1 MHAGKR
7 RDTRASPMLP
17 VRRNRWCSCHFRAAR
32 APIHTRGGRGGV
44 PILRVHTL
52 DSSPKAIRYFD
63 DVARRDGGVEDY
75 FSGRGERPGRWLGT
89 GLEHVGL
96 HPGDEV
102 DIEAVRRVIFHGE
115 HPVTGE
121 PLGQR
126 MRKDGIAGFGMTF
139 SAPKSV
145 SLLWALASPEV
156 AYEVEAAEAAAV
168 QAGLTFV
175 ERHASYARRGRNGI
189 EQVDGGGFI
198 ASAYFHRTS
207 RECDPQL
214 HTHVLVANRTLCED
228 SRWRT
233 LDSRQLMWR
242 TEMLKAAGAVYQ
254 LALRAELSRSLG
266 VEWEPVDEHGQA
278 DIAGVPRSLIE
289 EFSKRSAQVR
299 AAAAEVV
306 AERASHDPARLGR
319 DPSQWELQKAAYDT
333 RRHKVGVDS
342 DRIHELWRAEAAEL
356 GWDGERLRRATME
369 RTLRPVRDRGEPE
382 ATRSILVDLTL
393 REAAFRAGHAAL
405 AVARHVEVD
414 SAAKAVDVVEA
425 ATAAVLASA
434 EVIQLAG
441 PEPSRAGFPKRAS
454 DGRSTVTRAGDR
466 CYSVDAVLAQ
476 EIRVLERA
484 EAGRTAGA
492 AVVPAGV
499 LDRAIAA
506 HDEAF
511 PRRPLSDDQ
520 RRAVAA
526 FTADGQRLSILIG
539 PAGTGKSVTLGVARA
554 AWEAAGYRVR
564 GYAPFGAAAA
574 SLQQSAGMDSEVVAK
589 LLYEQRRLEQLP
601 PDQRDRW
608 ALTSRD
614 VVVVDE
620 AGTLGTADLDQL
632 LAAVDA
638 AGAKLVLAGDHR
650 QLAPVVRGGLFPELH
665 RRLGGAEL
673 TEAHRFDIQWERE
686 AAMAIRRQDVAGLDN
701 YAAHDRI
708 RSGDRQAMI
717 EAVYDHWADG
727 YLRGRD
733 SLMVARTNEVV
744 DELNQRA
751 HRLLVERGR
760 VEAGGIAIAG
770 GAVAN
775 AGDVI
780 ITRHPDRRIRVTGAS
795 GHVRNGA
802 RWRVVVAGPAV
813 LVAEE
818 LGPPPGSVPGRANIP
833 AWYAAEHVRLGY
845 AATGHSSQGRTVDR
859 VGVVVQGGEDANWLY
874 SALTRGREG
883 TMLFVATEA
892 TELAAEYGKEPPTA
906 RQVLEA
912 VVVRDDEQQS
922 AVAEL
927 EAGLAR
933 SEGVPHLEVLATAEH
948 PTRSLAQQRR
958 ALRSQL
964 LRMPSERDVGVA
976 AADVEHATRAVAR
989 AGERSNVAR
998 RRLHEVESRPF
1009 WRRSGQELR
1018 TSRQSVI
1025 DSLKDVAS
1033 AERGLANARENLATR
1048 KVDAVAASSV
1058 WDRLE
1063 LIEAA
1068 LGVQVERAVVRS
1080 PGYLVAALGRRP
1092 PDGTPARRDWD
1103 ERATRLE
1110 NYRHFEL
1117 GVGPDDGALGAS
1129 GMEAAVGVRPSD
1141 PVGRMTWDHVVE
1153 GSLVAR
1159 GHVLERESLGI
1170 DL

>member
-1 MHAGKR
+1 MAWETRPLHAGKEEAQGHR
-7 RDTRASPMLP
+7 RCCLS
-17 VRRNRWCSCHFRAAR
+17 SGIGAAAVSFALR
-32 APIHTRGGRGGV
+32 EHPYIREEDEEEV
-44 PILRVHTL
+44 QILRVHTL

-75 FSGRGERPGRWLGT
+75 FSGRGERPGHWLGA

-96 HPGDEV
+96 RPGAEV
-102 DIEAVRRVIFHGE
+102 DIEAVHRVIFHGE

-156 AYEVEAAEAAAV
+156 AREIESAEAAAV
-168 QAGLTFV
+168 QAGLTYV
-175 ERHASYARRGRNGI
+175 ECHASYARRGRNGI

-228 SRWRT
+228 GRWRT

-266 VEWEPVDEHGQA
+266 VQWEPVDEHGQA

-299 AAAAEVV
+299 AAAAELV
-306 AERASHDPARLGR
+306 AERASDDPARLGR
-319 DPSQWELQKAAYDT
+319 DPSQWELQKAASYDT

-369 RTLRPVRDRGEPE
+369 RTRRAVRDHGEPDV
-382 ATRSILVDLTL
+382 TRSILVDLSL
-393 REAAFRAGHAAL
+393 REAAFRAGHATL

-414 SAAKAVDVVEA
+414 SATKAVDVVEA

-434 EVIQLAG
+434 EVIQLGG
-441 PEPSRAGFPKRAS
+441 PERSRAGFPKRAS

-466 CYSVDAVLAQ
+466 YYSVDAVLAQ

-484 EAGRTAGA
+484 DAGRTAGA

-506 HDEAF
+506 HDGAF

-539 PAGTGKSVTLGVARA
+539 PAGAGKSVTLGVARA

-589 LLYEQRRLEQLP
+589 LLYEQRRLEHLP
-601 PDQRDRW
+601 SDQRDRW

-650 QLAPVVRGGLFPELH
+650 QLAPVVRGGLFPELR

-673 TEAHRFDIQWERE
+673 TEAHRFERAWERE
-686 AAMAIRRQDVAGLDN
+686 AAMAIRRQDVTGLDD

-717 EAVYDHWADG
+717 DAVYDHWADG
-727 YLRGRD
+727 YLSGRD
-733 SLMVARTNEVV
+733 SLIVARTNELV

-751 HRLLVERGR
+751 QRLLVELGR

-775 AGDVI
+775 VGDVV
-780 ITRHPDRRIRVTGAS
+780 ITRHPDRRIRVTGS
-795 GHVRNGA
+795 SRHVRNGA
-802 RWRVVVAGPAV
+802 RWRVVEVGPAG

-818 LGPPPGSVPGRANIP
+818 LGSPAGSRPGRTNIP
-833 AWYAAEHVRLGY
+833 ARYAAEHVRLGY

-883 TMLFVATEA
+883 AMLFVATEA
-892 TELAAEYGKEPPTA
+892 TELAAEYGKEPPPA
-906 RQVLEA
+906 RQVL
-912 VVVRDDEQQS
+912 R
-922 AVAEL
+922 
-927 EAGLAR
+927 R
-933 SEGVPHLEVLATAEH
+933 SCCATASST
-948 PTRSLAQQRR
+948 PRL
-958 ALRSQL
+958 
-964 LRMPSERDVGVA
+964 PS
-976 AADVEHATRAVAR
+976 
-989 AGERSNVAR
+989 
-998 RRLHEVESRPF
+998 SRPD
-1009 WRRSGQELR
+1009 WL
-1018 TSRQSVI
+1018 
-1025 DSLKDVAS
+1025 
-1033 AERGLANARENLATR
+1033 
-1048 KVDAVAASSV
+1048 AASVCHSS
-1058 WDRLE
+1058 RFS
-1063 LIEAA
+1063 
-1068 LGVQVERAVVRS
+1068 S
-1080 PGYLVAALGRRP
+1080 PRNTRP
-1092 PDGTPARRDWD
+1092 APSPT
-1103 ERATRLE
+1103 
-1110 NYRHFEL
+1110 
-1117 GVGPDDGALGAS
+1117 S
-1129 GMEAAVGVRPSD
+1129 GEC
-1141 PVGRMTWDHVVE
+1141 
-1153 GSLVAR
+1153 
-1159 GHVLERESLGI
+1159 
-1170 DL
+1170 

>member
-1 MHAGKR
+1 M
-7 RDTRASPMLP
+7 
-17 VRRNRWCSCHFRAAR
+17 
-32 APIHTRGGRGGV
+32 
-44 PILRVHTL
+44 HTL

-75 FSGRGERPGRWLGT
+75 FSGRGERPGRWLGA

-96 HPGDEV
+96 HSGDLVEV
-102 DIEAVRRVIFHGE
+102 DAVHRVIFHGE
-115 HPVTGE
+115 HPVTSD

-156 AYEVEAAEAAAV
+156 ARKVEAAEAAAV
-168 QAGLTFV
+168 QAGLTYV

-214 HTHVLVANRTLCED
+214 HTHVLVANRTLCD
-228 SRWRT
+228 DGRWRT
-233 LDSRQLMWR
+233 LDSRQLLWR

-266 VEWEPVDEHGQA
+266 VQWNPVDEHGQA
-278 DIAGVPRSLIE
+278 DIAGVPRTLIE
-289 EFSKRSAQVR
+289 DFSKRSAQVR
-299 AAAAEVV
+299 AAAAEMV
-306 AERASHDPARLGR
+306 AERAGHDPARLGR
-319 DPSQWELQKAAYDT
+319 GPSQWELQKAAYDT
-333 RRHKVGVDS
+333 RRHKVGVES
-342 DRIHELWRAEAAEL
+342 GRVHELWKAEAAEL
-356 GWDGERLRRATME
+356 GWDAERLRRATMQ
-369 RTLRPVRDRGEPE
+369 RTRRPVRHVAEPE
-382 ATRSILVDLTL
+382 LSRSILVDLTL
-393 REAAFRAGHAAL
+393 RDAAFRSGHAAL

-414 SAAKAVDVVEA
+414 SAAQAVDAVEA
-425 ATAAVLASA
+425 RTAGVLAGP

-441 PEPSRAGFPKRAS
+441 PERSRAGFPKRAS

-466 CYSVDAVLAQ
+466 SYSVDAVLAQ

-484 EAGRTAGA
+484 EAGRSAGA
-492 AVVPAGV
+492 AVVAADV
-499 LDRAIAA
+499 LDRAIAT

-511 PRRPLSDDQ
+511 PHRRLSDDQ
-520 RRAVAA
+520 RQAVAT
-526 FTADGQRLSILIG
+526 FTSDGQRLSILIG

-574 SLQQSAGMDSEVVAK
+574 SLQQSAGMESEVVAK

-601 PDQRDRW
+601 PEERDRW

-673 TEAHRFDIQWERE
+673 TEAHRFERPWERE
-686 AAMAIRRQDVAGLDN
+686 AAMAIRRQDVGGLDD

-727 YLRGRD
+727 YLSGRD
-733 SLMVARTNEVV
+733 SLMVARTNELV

-751 HRLLVERGR
+751 QRLLVELGR
-760 VEAGGIAIAG
+760 VEVGGIAIAG
-770 GAVAN
+770 GAVAGV
-775 AGDVI
+775 GDVV
-780 ITRHPDRRIRVTGAS
+780 ITRHPDRRIRVTGATR
-795 GHVRNGA
+795 HVRNGA
-802 RWRVVVAGPAV
+802 RWRVVEVGPAG

-818 LGPPPGSVPGRANIP
+818 LGAGSRPGRANIP
-833 AWYAAEHVRLGY
+833 ARYAAEHLRLGY

-892 TELAAEYGKEPPTA
+892 TELAAEYGKEPPAA

-912 VVVRDDEQQS
+912 VVLRNGEQQS

-933 SEGVPHLEVLATAEH
+933 SERVPHLEVLVTAER
-948 PTRSLAQQRR
+948 PTQSLTRERQ
-958 ALRSQL
+958 ALKSQL
-964 LRMPSERDVGVA
+964 LRSPSERDVRVA
-976 AADVEHATRAVAR
+976 AVAVEHASKSVAG
-989 AGERSNVAR
+989 AGERLNVAR
-998 RRLHEVESRPF
+998 RRLHEIESRRL
-1009 WRRSGQELR
+1009 WRRSAEELR
-1018 TSRQSVI
+1018 ASRRSVT
-1025 DSLKDVAS
+1025 DGLKDVAS
-1033 AERGLANARENLATR
+1033 AERVLANAQEKLATK
-1048 KVDAVAASSV
+1048 KVDAVAASTV
-1058 WDRLE
+1058 RDRLE

-1068 LGVQVERAVVRS
+1068 LVVQVDRAVVRS
-1080 PGYLVAALGRRP
+1080 PGYIVAALGRRP
-1092 PDGTPARRDWD
+1092 PEHSVARRGWD
-1103 ERATRLE
+1103 EDATRLE
-1110 NYRHFEL
+1110 SYRHFEL
-1117 GVGPDDGALGAS
+1117 GMGPDDGALGPS
-1129 GMEAAVGVRPSD
+1129 GMEAAIGVRPRDS
-1141 PVGRMTWDHVVE
+1141 VERMAWDHAVE
-1153 GSLVAR
+1153 RPSVAR
-1159 GHVLERESLGI
+1159 GRVLEREPLGI

>member
-1 MHAGKR
+1 M
-7 RDTRASPMLP
+7 
-17 VRRNRWCSCHFRAAR
+17 
-32 APIHTRGGRGGV
+32 
-44 PILRVHTL
+44 HTL

-75 FSGRGERPGRWLGT
+75 FSGRGERPGRWMGV

-96 HPGDEV
+96 RPGAEVEV
-102 DIEAVRRVIFHGE
+102 DAVHRVIFHGE

-156 AYEVEAAEAAAV
+156 ARKVEAAEAAAV
-168 QAGLTFV
+168 QAGLTYV

-228 SRWRT
+228 GRWRT

-266 VEWEPVDEHGQA
+266 VAWESVNEHCQA

-289 EFSKRSAQVR
+289 DFSKRSAQVR
-299 AAAAEVV
+299 AAAAELV
-306 AERASHDPARLGR
+306 AERAGSDPDRLGR
-319 DPSQWELQKAAYDT
+319 APSQWELQKAAYDT
-333 RRHKVGVDS
+333 RRRKVGVDS
-342 DRIHELWRAEAAEL
+342 DRIHELWKVEAATL
-356 GWDGERLRRATME
+356 GWDAERLRRATMQ
-369 RTLRPVRDRGEPE
+369 RTRRPVRDLGEPE
-382 ATRSILVDLTL
+382 LTRSILVDLTL

-414 SAAKAVDVVEA
+414 SAAQAIDAVEA
-425 ATAAVLASA
+425 RAAAVLASP

-441 PEPSRAGFPKRAS
+441 PERSRAGFPKRAS

-466 CYSVDAVLAQ
+466 SYSVDAVLAQ

-492 AVVPAGV
+492 AVVPADL
-499 LDRAIAA
+499 LDRAIAT
-506 HDEAF
+506 HDEAL
-511 PRRPLSDDQ
+511 PHRPLSDDQ
-520 RRAVAA
+520 RQAVAA
-526 FTADGQRLSILIG
+526 FTADGQRVSILIG

-564 GYAPFGAAAA
+564 GYAPFGAAAV
-574 SLQQSAGMDSEVVAK
+574 SLQQSARMESEVVAK
-589 LLYEQRRLEQLP
+589 LLYEQRRLEQLS

-608 ALTSRD
+608 VLTSRD

-673 TEAHRFDIQWERE
+673 TEAHRFERAWERE
-686 AAMAIRRQDVAGLDN
+686 AAMGLRRQDVGGLDD

-717 EAVYDHWADG
+717 EAVYGHWADG
-727 YLRGRD
+727 YLSGRD
-733 SLMVARTNEVV
+733 SLMVARTNELV

-751 HRLLVERGR
+751 QRLLVELGR
-760 VEAGGIAIAG
+760 IEAGGIAIAG

-775 AGDVI
+775 VGDVV
-780 ITRHPDRRIRVTGAS
+780 ITRHPDRRIRVTGATR
-795 GHVRNGA
+795 HVRNGA
-802 RWRVVVAGPAV
+802 RWRVVEVGPAG

-818 LGPPPGSVPGRANIP
+818 IGSQTGSRPGRANIP
-833 AWYAAEHVRLGY
+833 AGYAAEHVRLGY
-845 AATGHSSQGRTVDR
+845 AATGHSSQGRTIDR

-874 SALTRGREG
+874 SALTRGCEG

-912 VVVRDDEQQS
+912 VVLRNGEQQS

-933 SEGVPHLEVLATAEH
+933 SERVPHLEVLATAEH
-948 PTRSLAQQRR
+948 PTHSLARERQ

-964 LRMPSERDVGVA
+964 LRLPSERDVRA
-976 AADVEHATRAVAR
+976 AAVAVEHASRSVAG
-989 AGERSNVAR
+989 AGERLEVAR
-998 RRLHEVESRPF
+998 RRLHEVESRRL
-1009 WRRSGQELR
+1009 WRRSGEELR
-1018 TSRQSVI
+1018 TTRRSVTDGI
-1025 DSLKDVAS
+1025 KDVAS
-1033 AERGLANARENLATR
+1033 AGRVLANAQEKLATK
-1048 KVDAVAASSV
+1048 KVDAVAASAV
-1058 WDRLE
+1058 RDRLE

-1068 LGVQVERAVVRS
+1068 LVVQVERAVIRS

-1092 PDGTPARRDWD
+1092 PENSGARRDWD
-1103 ERATRLE
+1103 KDAARLE
-1110 NYRHFEL
+1110 SHRHFEL
-1117 GVGPDDGALGAS
+1117 GIGPDDGALGPS
-1129 GMEAAVGVRPSD
+1129 GMEAAIGVRPRD
-1141 PVGRMTWDHVVE
+1141 AAERMAWDHAVE
-1153 GSLVAR
+1153 RPSVAR
-1159 GHVLERESLGI
+1159 GRVLERESLGI